1 MVKRQWR
8 GRGPMFMRSNLHDLC
23 ESLYGRVLETYR
35 REELRK
41 TLGGRK
47 FPWDSWIPKKINI
60 CLWRASLDRLPSNSN
75 LSSRGASVSS
85 TVCPLCNSEIELLDH
100 CLINC
105 LLVKSVL
112 TKFIWKWQN
121 EVVHPSLD
129 DAPSILRKDLFP
141 HLQQMARLL
150 VSNRFNS
157 SRCVYLAEETDLMSP
172 RIHESDVKV
181 HIRSKLHYFQLIK
194 DRLSDNRR
202 RLFRSTCFG
211 PWLDLNYFENDESLI
226 HYMLQNQIK
235 SDDAHYDLPLIYD
248 VNGHHLHF
256 GRRQFHLI
264 TGFKFG
270 MPSFRKFRTGDIIF
284 RDRVFPEK
292 IGVDLKAIDL
302 LCLIE
307 EDEYFI
313 KLSDEDAVRVCLLLT
328 AQVIFMG
335 REMLSVV
342 DDVYLRMVENFE
354 NWNDFHWGEHIWR
367 QLYDAIR
374 NTYSSKKLEYS
385 LAGFVFAFKIWILE
399 VSTQSLRWW
408 SKELDLIPRA
418 LSWSK
423 KVPFQG
429 LEYFGQLFPEA
440 SIHFVFAYILNL
452 PLAKEINHDLYP
464 TRAESVKEWYTKGI
478 RFFNWYAPRAAPAV
492 NRGGLFED
500 YLCKRAAL
508 RAKFHAIDNEV
519 PAPQASYT
527 LQDRVRTLQG
537 ICNGFM
543 LLPAEVNSLRSRVHK
558 LETYIQ
564 YILRKMKAGHRHNVV
579 EKELK
584 ELEKDKF
591 DNEDKDA
598 YIADEYCPNLNHN
611 FLNLF
616 ETEIQKEFLKDEKL
630 SEKDVEEEDC
640 VYLATQERLAAEKK
654 ESEIRR
660 VSAQREER
668 LRVLNEQEKNV
679 HITNHIFKAPHMQR
693 AFQNFGSKKRQH
705 TLVLRPEFK
714 DVDDDVNLPT
724 LDQLK
729 GTISPLTPYMIQKC
743 KDLKHWQEDLKR
755 PSKRIDKVFV
765 DRQLEDFITNNGQSR
780 FKFPWC
786 NDIVVDHHFWD
797 CFLGMDDTREGWLR
811 DEHIELWVL
820 YLWYVRPT
828 FADWSIVSSYFL
840 TLLLQETLPL
850 FYANKEVYKL
860 SWADVDRVF
869 IPINEPKKHWS
880 VAQFHIQSGL
890 VIVYDS
896 VYRGEEECRE
906 WYLKMRNCLEVNLPL
921 ILQETGVFEKKRIN
935 PENYKISFRLAQN
948 VPKQGGV
955 FGDCGVFVCLFLYRL
970 AHGIHLHVDDPTQA
984 ALAYREGLI
993 RFYFENK
1000 INCI

>member
-1 MVKRQWR
+1 
-8 GRGPMFMRSNLHDLC
+8 
-23 ESLYGRVLETYR
+23 
-35 REELRK
+35 
-41 TLGGRK
+41 
-47 FPWDSWIPKKINI
+47 
-60 CLWRASLDRLPSNSN
+60 
-75 LSSRGASVSS
+75 
-85 TVCPLCNSEIELLDH
+85 
-100 CLINC
+100 
-105 LLVKSVL
+105 
-112 TKFIWKWQN
+112 
-121 EVVHPSLD
+121 
-129 DAPSILRKDLFP
+129 
-141 HLQQMARLL
+141 
-150 VSNRFNS
+150 
-157 SRCVYLAEETDLMSP
+157 
-172 RIHESDVKV
+172 
-181 HIRSKLHYFQLIK
+181 
-194 DRLSDNRR
+194 
-202 RLFRSTCFG
+202 
-211 PWLDLNYFENDESLI
+211 
-226 HYMLQNQIK
+226 MLQNQIK

-292 IGVDLKAIDL
+292 VGVNLKAIDL

-313 KLSDEDAVRVCLLLT
+313 KLSDEDAVRVCLLLS

-342 DDVYLRMVENFE
+342 DDVYLRMVENVE

-374 NTYSSKKLEYS
+374 NTYSSQKLEYS

-423 KVPFQG
+423 K
-429 LEYFGQLFPEA
+429 
-440 SIHFVFAYILNL
+440 
-452 PLAKEINHDLYP
+452 AKEINHDLYP
-464 TRAESVKEWYTKGI
+464 TRAESDTEWYTKGI
-478 RFFNWYAPRAAPAV
+478 RFFNWYAPRPSPAV

-508 RAKFHAIDNEV
+508 RAKIHAIDNEV

-564 YILRKMKAGHRHNVV
+564 AGHRQDKLHRVEENEQRLDKLHNVV
-579 EKELK
+579 EKEHK
-584 ELEKDKF
+584 EPEKDKF
-591 DNEDKDA
+591 DNDDKDA

-616 ETEIQKEFLKDEKL
+616 ESEIQNEFLKDEKV

-640 VYLATQERLAAEKK
+640 VYLATQERLAAEKQ
-654 ESEIRR
+654 EAEIRR

-668 LRVLNEQEKNV
+668 LRVLKEQEKTV
-679 HITNHIFKAPHMQR
+679 YITNHIFKAPHMQL
-693 AFQNFGSKKRQH
+693 AFQNCGSKKRQH

-729 GTISPLTPYMIQKC
+729 RTIWPLTPDMIQKC
-743 KDLKHWQEDLKR
+743 KDLKPWQEDLKR

-765 DRQLEDFITNNGQSR
+765 DRQLEVFITNNGQPR
-780 FKFPWC
+780 CKFPWC
-786 NDIVVDHHFWD
+786 NDIIVDHHFWD
-797 CFLGMDDTREGWLR
+797 CFVGMDETREGWLR
-811 DEHIELWVL
+811 DELRVVFRDQPSRKLPHHTRGFQVL
-820 YLWYVRPT
+820 SRRFLPPT
-828 FADWSIVSSYFL
+828 AAVSADVSPEIGDNVPLFANIVGSLNNPSETYQYYDLPFCHPG
-840 TLLLQETLPL
+840 QVIPKKETLREVL
-850 FYANKEVYKL
+850 NGDRLTNTIYELRFHEDEVEQVLCNKKL
-860 SWADVDRVF
+860 
-869 IPINEPKKHWS
+869 
-880 VAQFHIQSGL
+880 
-890 VIVYDS
+890 
-896 VYRGEEECRE
+896 
-906 WYLKMRNCLEVNLPL
+906 
-921 ILQETGVFEKKRIN
+921 KRDDIT
-935 PENYKISFRLAQN
+935 KFRDAIMN
-948 VPKQGGV
+948 
-955 FGDCGVFVCLFLYRL
+955 D
-970 AHGIHLHVDDPTQA
+970 
-984 ALAYREGLI
+984 
-993 RFYFENK
+993 FYFQMYYDDLPFWGFIGKMEDESWKGDGKGSKYYLFKHVHFDALYNGDQVIEIRAFSDPNHVVDITNETEIIIKFTYSIKWNATSREYKNRMNK
-1000 INCI
+1000 YSCC